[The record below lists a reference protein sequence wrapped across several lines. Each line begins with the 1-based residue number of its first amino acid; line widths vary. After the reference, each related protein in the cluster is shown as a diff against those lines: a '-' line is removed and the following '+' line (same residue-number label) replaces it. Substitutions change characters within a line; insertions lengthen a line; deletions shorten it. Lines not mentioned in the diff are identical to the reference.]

1 MEFAD
6 DIYSS
11 IKRIVT
17 GTGLEDIGN
26 NYLLATSMRR
36 EDYRTMEQF
45 ANAFRQAVKQAN
57 RSPGTQI
64 PPLAAALL
72 LLRVIQN
79 ELPIWV
85 TAIKLDIGTQNN
97 TLTES
102 ELLELYEKAIDQG
115 RERERS
121 YVAKSSI
128 LPKDE

>member
-1 MEFAD
+1 
-6 DIYSS
+6 
-11 IKRIVT
+11 
-17 GTGLEDIGN
+17 
-26 NYLLATSMRR
+26 MRR